1 MSELVLFYQLTPF
14 IHSEV
19 KTSDSLTPDTL
30 QEGEASWQKVI
41 VSSAFPAY
49 QISFSVFYLAAVTAV
64 SFLWFLGTASHE
76 LLR

>member
-30 QEGEASWQKVI
+30 QEGEAS
-41 VSSAFPAY
+41 
-49 QISFSVFYLAAVTAV
+49 
-64 SFLWFLGTASHE
+64 
-76 LLR
+76 